1 MDIEIKSIGE
11 LIDQLCTTS
20 QKCFSK
26 QDELMVCSD
35 DDIKAIKIAKDIQH
49 LNKRRNDLVQAIN
62 RRLHEEDISTLD
74 KTYK

>member
-11 LIDQLCTTS
+11 LIDSLITTS
-20 QKCFSK
+20 IKCFIK
-26 QDELMVCSD
+26 QDQLMACSD
-35 DDIKAIKIAKDIQH
+35 DDPKAPKIAKDVQH

-62 RRLHEEDISTLD
+62 RRLKEEDINTLD